1 MELLSEIIVEN
12 PLVSIVHVVG
22 RLDGASYL
30 ALVEKA
36 RELFQ
41 RGTDHLILDL
51 EACAFLS
58 SAGLFALHNIALMA
72 YNYEPLDHENGWRA
86 MKIIADEK
94 RDFTDRFKI
103 VNVPPNIMQTL
114 TAAGVTSLYGIYPD
128 TQAALAALD
137 PVVSTARG

>member
-30 ALVEKA
+30 GLVEKA
-36 RELFQ
+36 KELFQ
-41 RGTDHLILDL
+41 QGTDHLILDL
-51 EACAFLS
+51 EACSFLS

-72 YNYEPLDHENGWRA
+72 YKYEPLDHENGWGA

-94 RDFTDRFKI
+94 RDFTGRFKI
-103 VNVPPNIMQTL
+103 VNVPPNIMRML
-114 TAAGVTSLYGIYPD
+114 TTAGVTSLYGIYSD
-128 TQAALAALD
+128 AQTALAALD
-137 PVVSTARG
+137 LVVSAAKG